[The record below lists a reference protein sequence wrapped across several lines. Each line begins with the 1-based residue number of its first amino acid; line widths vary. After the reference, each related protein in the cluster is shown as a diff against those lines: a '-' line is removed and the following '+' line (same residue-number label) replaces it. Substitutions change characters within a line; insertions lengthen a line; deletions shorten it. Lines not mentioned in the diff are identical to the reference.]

1 MGALRP
7 HDTDLVYNPISLQRL
22 CVYHIRQ
29 AISRMGQ
36 NVQRNLIQNLA
47 FGDFNELKYLNVP
60 FYLKDMC
67 KYFRIFYE
75 NTFK

>member
-7 HDTDLVYNPISLQRL
+7 HDTDLVYNPPSLQRL
-22 CVYHIRQ
+22 CVYRIRQ

-36 NVQRNLIQNLA
+36 NVERNLIQNLS

-67 KYFRIFYE
+67 KYF
-75 NTFK
+75 